1 MAKRFYPSTKKVQ
14 KNDIEWL
21 KMAEYTKNNGKNL
34 INLDSPVQFND
45 EGVAK
50 THEAWRNKFADEWV
64 NPIAN
69 VGVGNSI
76 MQYSEWANNRLSYAE
91 CAFLAN
97 DSIINN
103 ALSKVANE
111 MLRKGGEIVISAEN
125 KDFESELK
133 TKLETR
139 LKELNFW
146 QIIHKAI
153 VTSLTYGG
161 ALIFTDCNAEN
172 LETPLYTNKAIF
184 SQNPIRA
191 LKVIEPYLC
200 GANSVNATNPLN
212 ADFMIPNMWF
222 VSGGGQVH
230 KSRVET
236 LIMFE
241 SPDMIKPLYNY
252 LGISLCQFMR
262 DYVMSADI
270 SRKGLADIFQ
280 RFRTIIIKSPL
291 IKNNIDQA
299 VKRIEAINR
308 QRNNNSAIALT
319 EDEEY
324 IETITSITGL
334 DKLIAQMQEN
344 IAISAR
350 IPAVKLLGLT
360 PSGFNATGDFD
371 MRSYYDEIMSLQN
384 AILKPIVEKYLHFI
398 SLEFGYD
405 IKPEFVFN
413 RLDSD
418 NALNETQIKNTEAQM
433 VLNLIQGGVI
443 TQEQGFDYLKSKD
456 ILDNNLIFDDS
467 ADDDDLG
474 DLDNDLDTQ
483 FADAGWS
490 EYNGMSNN
498 AVSAINNAIQ
508 PISYFNTKD
517 CRILEDTL
525 GLPYRTIKQHQLRD
539 FVKKYGN
546 TGEYHHI
553 STSKGKYDKVYFYD
567 LPHALLYADLN
578 DINNAFNLNLKEYDG
593 DSVIDKFEN
602 LYKQNY
608 KKNGERSANV
618 KQEEQSNET
627 KQKKEAIKA
636 KIKKYETDF
645 KNITTAIHSHTKE
658 SLKADSIARQSE
670 IDELAKEFPKE
681 AKQLQEAKDNF
692 YNKLDKMPLY
702 DAGGGYVSFDKET
715 AEYGREYRNLR
726 AKIENNETLHKV
738 YVMHDNLKKAL
749 ENPNLNEN
757 DLKELQK
764 QISEVESTKKEMND
778 FLRANPQWD
787 FNQLLNVGKNNTNV
801 KKTFYRV
808 DDYVNELNQKAKDLG
823 LKTNL
828 QNNNGRWNQQEYDF
842 NQRLKNINPNDDK
855 QGSGEWKE
863 KDHPRNPDGSFKS
876 K

>member
-45 EGVAK
+45 EGVTK
-50 THEAWRNKFADEWV
+50 THEAWRNRFADEWV

-76 MQYSEWANNRLSYAE
+76 LQYSEWINNRLSYAE

-111 MLRKGGEIVISAEN
+111 MLRKGGEIVITAEN

-133 TKLETR
+133 AKIETR

-146 QIIHKAI
+146 QIMHKAI

-172 LETPLYTNKAIF
+172 LEMPLYTNKAIF
-184 SQNPIRA
+184 TQNPIRA

-291 IKNNIDQA
+291 IKNNIEQA

-474 DLDNDLDTQ
+474 DLDNEGMQDN
-483 FADAGWS
+483 FMDAGFNHI
-490 EYNGMSNN
+490 EGMSNN
-498 AVSAINNAIQ
+498 AIDAINNGNQ

-525 GLPYRTIKQHQLRD
+525 GLPYRTIKQNQLRD
-539 FVKKYGN
+539 FVKKHGDS
-546 TGEYHHI
+546 GEWHHI
-553 STSKGKYDKVYFYD
+553 STSKGKYDEVPFYS
-567 LPHALLYADLN
+567 LPDALENATLDDLN
-578 DINNAFNLNLKEYDG
+578 SAFNINLKSYDSQKMSQTFWENYKESYKKDG
-593 DSVIDKFEN
+593 KKGENVKREEQENTTKAKANQIKTLAKNANELANSDIFTRAEPTHSKKSMQQQLDSLIREFEN
-602 LYKQNY
+602 NKESIDSDKAKAIENDIKTFKNNLENATEYSLGHGNVTFNKEFAEKYLKEQTIKKQQERENRDSDIARLSNEIKESKDKI
-608 KKNGERSANV
+608 KKASADD
-618 KQEEQSNET
+618 KKILKKELKSNET
-627 KQKKEAIKA
+627 ALTDKLRVKAQSLNQTIYNLNKDIENGDLSKANILKDKIKEA
-636 KIKKYETDF
+636 
-645 KNITTAIHSHTKE
+645 
-658 SLKADSIARQSE
+658 
-670 IDELAKEFPKE
+670 
-681 AKQLQEAKDNF
+681 
-692 YNKLDKMPLY
+692 
-702 DAGGGYVSFDKET
+702 
-715 AEYGREYRNLR
+715 
-726 AKIENNETLHKV
+726 
-738 YVMHDNLKKAL
+738 
-749 ENPNLNEN
+749 
-757 DLKELQK
+757 
-764 QISEVESTKKEMND
+764 ND
-778 FLRANPQWD
+778 FYSNAD
-787 FNQLLNVGKNNTNV
+787 FAK
-801 KKTFYRV
+801 YH
-808 DDYVNELNQKAKDLG
+808 DYGAKYNFMSK
-823 LKTNL
+823 LKVRSEEKL
-828 QNNNGRWNQQEYDF
+828 
-842 NQRLKNINPNDDK
+842 

-863 KDHPRNPDGSFKS
+863 KDHPRNPDGSFKA